1 MSAAR
6 PIALLPC
13 SATLQPFSVT
23 LVASPWV
30 RRVRRCRRMA
40 AQREAVRKNQEAI
53 GAHRKKKEEEAS
65 GGAPEAV
72 LVENTVPEM
81 LTPAAAAYGVVVD
94 MERDAYGMEPVPYP
108 LGDPRGRPPLPPPVV
123 INPAFLPVDAY
134 FGVPPKRFDL

>member
-6 PIALLPC
+6 PFALLPC
-13 SATLQPFSVT
+13 SVTLQPFSVT

-72 LVENTVPEM
+72 LVEETVPEM

-94 MERDAYGMEPVPYP
+94 MKRDAYGTEPVSYP
-108 LGDPRGRPPLPPPVV
+108 LGDPRGRPPLPPVV